1 MMLWFTDDGTGDD
14 GGDGT
19 GGVTVNV
26 VCLDDLHVRS
36 QKMITNGLN
45 NWPEKNYYKGY
56 GLYKSPHSREYNK
69 KIKISIVS
77 WNQWNIPFIGEK
89 LV

>member
-1 MMLWFTDDGTGDD
+1 M
-14 GGDGT
+14 
-19 GGVTVNV
+19 

-77 WNQWNIPFIGEK
+77 
-89 LV
+89 